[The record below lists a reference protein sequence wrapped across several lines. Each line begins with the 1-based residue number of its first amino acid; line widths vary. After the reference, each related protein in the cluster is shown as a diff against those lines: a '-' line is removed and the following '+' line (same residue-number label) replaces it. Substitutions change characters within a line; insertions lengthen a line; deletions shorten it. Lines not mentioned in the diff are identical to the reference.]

1 MCLVISGMHGC
12 DAKGWETLVGQD
24 DCWWWPDSPS
34 RRIERWK
41 TDVSVVLRHTGR
53 MLCAPQN
60 WESLWGEVCNA
71 ASTLV
76 GLWYASSVVFN
87 MMGAW
92 GQRGPGWHL
101 LCSPLGALLSSLQD
115 GVSAG
120 WRGKNPFAQDSSVCK
135 RPARKLPELKWSHM
149 SFSFGEGSSKWEHVC
164 SDPGLRKCQSE
175 ALGKFLL
182 IQAGRLPAAHRF
194 PT

>member
-1 MCLVISGMHGC
+1 MYLCV
-12 DAKGWETLVGQD
+12 
-24 DCWWWPDSPS
+24 WPSLECMAVMRKAGKLLWD
-34 RRIERWK
+34 
-41 TDVSVVLRHTGR
+41 R
-53 MLCAPQN
+53 MTAGGGLTAPADTQK
-60 WESLWGEVCNA
+60 EGKIMSLWCWGTLQGCSVHPKFQEVWEGRSA
-71 ASTLV
+71 VQHPHWWDSYVLPPWSST
-76 GLWYASSVVFN
+76 W
-87 MMGAW
+87 W
-92 GQRGPGWHL
+92 GPGVNV
-101 LCSPLGALLSSLQD
+101 ALAGISCSLQD

-120 WRGKNPFAQDSSVCK
+120 WREKIPFAQDFSVCR